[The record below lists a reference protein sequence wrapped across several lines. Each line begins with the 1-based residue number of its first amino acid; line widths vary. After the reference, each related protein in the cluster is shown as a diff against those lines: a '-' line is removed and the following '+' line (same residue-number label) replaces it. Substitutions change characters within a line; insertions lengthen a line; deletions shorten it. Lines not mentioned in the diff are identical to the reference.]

1 MEPVIYSPN
10 GALSFQPSLPS
21 GWRGNILPGSKAFS
35 HEGPAGTITL
45 QKFYDGKFSICYTVA
60 NLLHRI
66 KLSWEEEPLL
76 KLRYILEG
84 RLNYKEDSGRL
95 IKVKQ
100 GQFNATWS
108 PGRLTTADFKKGN
121 FEMLQIAF
129 KPGLVQE
136 VLPRFPQVRSFPAES
151 SIQWTREDREKN
163 IYELL
168 NVPYN
173 NEALR
178 FFYETKIREHLLSF
192 LLPVQ
197 KEGIEG
203 YTEDEI
209 ERVYKVDHKILK
221 DLSQHHSTEDLARF
235 VKMPEAKLI
244 ALFKEIMGVSMFER
258 YKEAKLQ
265 KAKKYLLETDIQVKV
280 LYELVG
286 YNSYTGFVEAFKD
299 RFGLSPLQY
308 RKKYKPFD

>member
-10 GALSFQPSLPS
+10 GMLPFQPSLPAE
-21 GWRGNILPGSKAFS
+21 WKGNILAGSKAFS
-35 HEGPAGTITL
+35 YEGSMGTITL

-60 NLLHRI
+60 NLFHRI
-66 KLSWEEEPLL
+66 KLSWEEESRL

-84 RLNYKEDSGRL
+84 RLNYRDDSGKFV
-95 IKVKQ
+95 KVKQ
-100 GQFNATWS
+100 GQFNATWA
-108 PGRLTTADFKKGN
+108 PGRITTADFKKGN

-129 KPGLVQE
+129 KPEMVQE
-136 VLPRFPQVRSFPAES
+136 VLPRFPQVRSFPPES
-151 SIQWTREDREKN
+151 SAQWTREDSN
-163 IYELL
+163 IYNLF

-173 NEALR
+173 DEARR

-192 LLPVQ
+192 LLPIQ
-197 KEGIEG
+197 KEGLEV
-203 YTEDEI
+203 YSEDEI
-209 ERVYKVDHKILK
+209 ERVYKVDHKILN
-221 DLSQHHSTEDLARF
+221 DLSEHHSTEALARF

-286 YNSYTGFVEAFKD
+286 YNSYTGFVEAFKE